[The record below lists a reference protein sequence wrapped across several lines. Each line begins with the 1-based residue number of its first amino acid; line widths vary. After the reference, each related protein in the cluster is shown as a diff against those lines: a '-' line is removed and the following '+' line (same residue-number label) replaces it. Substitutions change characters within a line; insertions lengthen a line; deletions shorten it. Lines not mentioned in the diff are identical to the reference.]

1 MSLYKMKKNCRCII
15 ESLPQIPLMD
25 SLGFRLGSAIQVQS
39 RQPMGG
45 PVVVKL
51 GNRSVAVAR
60 EYAEQMTVREVL

>member
-1 MSLYKMKKNCRCII
+1 MSLYKVKKNCRCII
-15 ESLPQIPLMD
+15 ESLPQVPLMD
-25 SLGFRLGSAIQVQS
+25 SLGLRLGCAIQVQN

>member
-1 MSLYKMKKNCRCII
+1 MSLYQMKNNSKCII
-15 ESLPQIPLMD
+15 ESLPHVPLMD
-25 SLGFRLGSAIQVQS
+25 SLGFRMGSAVEVQT

-45 PVVVKL
+45 PVVVRL